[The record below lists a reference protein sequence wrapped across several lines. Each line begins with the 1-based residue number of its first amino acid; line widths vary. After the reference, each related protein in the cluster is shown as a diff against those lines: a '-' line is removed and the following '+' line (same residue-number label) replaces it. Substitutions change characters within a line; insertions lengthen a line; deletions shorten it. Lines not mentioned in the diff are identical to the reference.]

1 MRVEMMGVDKLIPYA
16 RNPRKNDGAVDAIA
30 ASIKEF
36 GFRQAIVVDEEMVI
50 LVGHTRLKAAQK
62 LGLKQVPVHI
72 AEGLTEPQKKAYR
85 IADNRT
91 GEIAEWDNDLL
102 ALELE
107 DLRMA
112 DFDLDTL
119 AFDAGEVDALMNGAP
134 ENYPESSAKEID
146 PDDYQMGHTCPKCGF
161 EFDDKA

>member
-119 AFDAGEVDALMNGAP
+119 SFDEGEVDRLLNGAQ

-161 EFDDKA
+161 EFDAK